1 MGELRELPPTRPAV
15 THRFQV
21 AGHKGYVTVGLY
33 EDGSPGEI
41 FITMAKEGSTL
52 SGLMDALAATASL
65 ALQHGTPLYALCR
78 RLAYMHF
85 EPSGPTDNPEI
96 PYAHSVVDYV
106 FRWLALRFLP
116 EDERAAIGV
125 AGGAKDSPSCPT
137 CGSPLLRR
145 NGRASCPRCGEE
157 AVGQG

>member
-1 MGELRELPPTRPAV
+1 MRAPRELPPTRPAI

-21 AGHKGYVTVGLY
+21 AGHKGYITVGLY

-78 RLAYMHF
+78 RLCYMRF
-85 EPSGPTDNPEI
+85 EPSGPTDDPQL
-96 PYAHSVVDYV
+96 PFAHSVVDYV

-116 EDERAAIGV
+116 EDEKAALGIRPGQETERCPACRAPLVREDGR
-125 AGGAKDSPSCPT
+125 PFCPA
-137 CGSPLLRR
+137 CGR
-145 NGRASCPRCGEE
+145 E
-157 AVGQG
+157 AP

>member
-1 MGELRELPPTRPAV
+1 MSAPRELPPTRPAI

-21 AGHKGYVTVGLY
+21 GGHKGYITVGLY

-78 RLAYMHF
+78 RLCYMRF
-85 EPSGPTDNPEI
+85 EPSGPTDDPQL
-96 PYAHSVVDYV
+96 PFAHSVVDYI

-116 EDERAAIGV
+116 EEERTALGIRPGQEAER
-125 AGGAKDSPSCPT
+125 CPA
-137 CGSPLLRR
+137 CRAPLVRE
-145 NGRASCPRCGEE
+145 NGRPLCPACGR
-157 AVGQG
+157 AGP